1 MKLIGVKEFASQSSW
16 KELSAS
22 LLVHDY
28 TCNGCLSTTDVDLC
42 RDPSLQSEEPSCQH
56 CHTEYDME
64 LIERRLIAMLQNL
77 VDSYGFV
84 AHVHLARLVLVTVN
98 FTHSLC
104 SPSIRRYLV
113 TDLICVKCGN
123 ANAEH
128 LRKACQCCGA
138 TDLKSMRPLQEVE
151 SELRTM
157 GNVARMQN
165 MTVLDSMVQDVLRSM

>member
-84 AHVHLARLVLVTVN
+84 AHGT
-98 FTHSLC
+98 S
-104 SPSIRRYLV
+104 
-113 TDLICVKCGN
+113 
-123 ANAEH
+123 
-128 LRKACQCCGA
+128 
-138 TDLKSMRPLQEVE
+138 
-151 SELRTM
+151 
-157 GNVARMQN
+157 
-165 MTVLDSMVQDVLRSM
+165 LDSCSLLSTLLTRFVRHQFAGTW